1 MTAAR
6 TAGAG
11 NRLMNSWDGVG
22 RGGGRGRGCYP
33 VGSRNTPKHL
43 RLWKLEIRA
52 GLVDHKPENILL
64 SLL

>member
-1 MTAAR
+1 
-6 TAGAG
+6 
-11 NRLMNSWDGVG
+11 MNSWDGVG